1 MIKLDE
7 KTQDILIKWTYQ
19 LITCKNFIG
28 NTLEENKH
36 KELDYEISENI
47 RKVLIHL
54 KPEEL
59 ILPFKDKKEP
69 ILLYYFLYIF
79 NNIISPSLPT
89 HIQISLF
96 QALNTWFSRCIQCI
110 ELFPLIR
117 NDMINI
123 YTNFVSE
130 KMYNFI
136 WERWEVNTIQNILRE
151 FFTKMLSFQK
161 AILSQDD
168 LKKSLNKI
176 LYKALNENIS
186 IKASTY
192 VIDTLIKILGIESI
206 LSIEPDFFIVR
217 ILFLRDTALA
227 PALSRMLINFL
238 TTLRYNLSQ
247 HFEEN
252 LNEVWIDNW
261 FPHIMDCFC
270 KKDTILEQNI
280 TKWFFPGILRQSI
293 ECYKIIIDKLKN
305 NKQLNSDQY
314 LYLLITILKV
324 GNDLNT
330 FQEFNDQTLKTFG
343 LLQNTISNLL
353 NSLSASHRI
362 SVLSLIVEGSKFS
375 TPISFNNLN
384 LIMVNL
390 PKIIIDSDANSRDCI
405 VEIINKILIKLCISS
420 NSFLKKL
427 KKINQH
433 ETLNKS
439 KLENILT
446 NIESFI
452 LWLYNFLKN
461 EMLPGLSYTRVI
473 TALNITKKLINI
485 GVDPSIPLDFKRK
498 FKVNLHFSLKIFD
511 VTMVRILTDQFTN
524 VYEEPQKLAM
534 ELLCMSPFP
543 VDGLTQQEELTVF
556 FNRSLELIRSNRA
569 INAQG
574 GAKALLFI
582 FEKIIKHQGI
592 IKTENLVSEIN
603 ILDSPIKM
611 IQTLIEELDNAISV
625 GSRNLLLAAN
635 SFPLHGNLLA
645 LKYILNSVH
654 SNLELYVET
663 KNDWI
668 VIYNKLIYFCQ
679 DIWKI
684 VNSILSNDSF
694 ETFPLEDI
702 KYISISEKNEN
713 NEHFMRIN
721 NSELSLNQLIQIIL
735 TYAWRAIKEVSAL
748 LAIILSRPS
757 DKMNQFP
764 KAIYEEYVH
773 GGKLF
778 KEWLMYIR
786 HPGAI
791 STIYS
796 NFIIICSSIFASP
809 QKELNSLPKT
819 WLQETMYFL
828 KKKSSFITRRSGGLP
843 YCITAILASEID
855 DAHPLLSK
863 TIEEL
868 IDIAEFNNLH
878 GKENINVP
886 QIHAYNTLRIIFLEK
901 KLSNISI
908 KFIERGFILSINGF
922 KSNIWAIRNS
932 STMLFN
938 ALLTRAF
945 GNRKHKQD
953 YCPTTKTIST
963 KIFFDK
969 YPRLKKFLLEQLRD
983 YVHFD
988 KYNSD
993 ILYIGLNPIL
1003 TLISYLEVP
1012 ANYSDHTRTD
1022 MDEFISLLNYCSKSR
1037 IWKVREISAKA
1048 MPAIVSPSMCI
1059 TTIINILECCKI
1071 DVQNTLHGDLLK
1083 IKYLIKSWV
1092 NHLNSKNIYHI
1103 KELKAFY
1110 TTVANVLIEK
1120 FDYIV
1125 INNRCAITKS
1135 LVLEIIFAYFI
1146 KYNWIEEKISI
1157 KFKEIALTEET
1168 IKLCSIAIKFCI
1180 NLFQSEDH
1188 CQKVIGRDL
1197 FLKQASTILLYGLEN
1212 FSQEIK
1218 EHVNPQIIIINLLEN
1233 TDYDVRLSI
1242 LGYLRYTTK
1251 AILIS
1256 STIIFKIFTIIFE
1269 EEWIVLKRDAALSL
1283 FNLLNI
1289 SSFSFLNV
1297 YTLKVMMAR
1306 IIFLLEDLDNFCPKD
1321 AILLLTSALM
1331 CKLWYTE
1338 PKEIYWEQFNIW
1350 IKYLDLNSNDDIDLI
1365 KRMSVIQS
1373 LKCFTEHLILN
1384 NISTYSSQQLEYIIP
1399 IYFILLKLLKDDSQE
1414 IRELASEIV
1423 SQIISEKT
1431 VFSSVYSSELLLNH
1445 LSIIYKSSFLFK
1457 EKLLNSFINFEN
1469 INEFQDIISHSQK
1482 INLFI
1487 HEKKNLWKDNIRDNF
1502 EIIKILALLND
1513 DDGYI
1518 INKLT
1523 LWANSFAKILLQ
1535 TIVEKGYD
1543 GHMGWTSN
1551 GDIYNIISKLLHIVQ
1566 YLESVS
1572 NKQNVLYEEL
1582 KELIKKITIEA
1593 ERNNVHKCL
1602 FDSKM
1607 LFKQKI
1613 IQNLDD
1619 C

>member
-878 GKENINVP
+878 RKENINVP

-1003 TLISYLEVP
+1003 TLI
-1012 ANYSDHTRTD
+1012 
-1022 MDEFISLLNYCSKSR
+1022 
-1037 IWKVREISAKA
+1037 
-1048 MPAIVSPSMCI
+1048 
-1059 TTIINILECCKI
+1059 
-1071 DVQNTLHGDLLK
+1071 
-1083 IKYLIKSWV
+1083 SWV

-1269 EEWIVLKRDAALSL
+1269 EEWIVLKKDAALSL

-1297 YTLKVMMAR
+1297 YTLKVMMAK

-1551 GDIYNIISKLLHIVQ
+1551 
-1566 YLESVS
+1566 ESVS